1 MKPLKKKKRTQLS
14 SQDFYHRPN
23 YTGYS
28 LGTTFV
34 QVHHFFT
41 LSKADTKAASS
52 LNVSLISS
60 ENFLWIPSN
69 SSIYCCGPY
78 KWILEK

>member
-1 MKPLKKKKRTQLS
+1 MKPLKEKEHNFHHKTSITDLL
-14 SQDFYHRPN
+14 N
-23 YTGYS
+23 CTYS
-28 LGTTFV
+28 LGTKFV
-34 QVHHFFT
+34 QVCHFFT

-52 LNVSLISS
+52 LNVSFISS

-69 SSIYCCGPY
+69 SSIYCCGSY